1 MQITRKDD
9 RNNLSYFHHYGV
21 NNPTK
26 TTVRKLNIYVG
37 NLAREVTEEDLRETF
52 SAYGKITDVKVIK
65 DRESGEP
72 KGFGFVEMPALS
84 EARSA
89 IKNLN
94 GTILKGQTVKVSV
107 AKSRISSNLY
117 QS

>member
-9 RNNLSYFHHYGV
+9 RNSISYFHHYNV
-21 NNPTK
+21 NNHTK
-26 TTVRKLNIYVG
+26 AVVRKLNIYIG
-37 NLAREVTEEDLRETF
+37 NLARDVTEEDLRETF

-65 DRESGEP
+65 DRDSGEP
-72 KGFGFVEMPALS
+72 KGFGFVEMPTDS

-94 GTILKGQTVKVSV
+94 GTVLKGQTVKVSV
-107 AKSRISSNLY
+107 AKSRILSSNM
-117 QS
+117 

>member
-1 MQITRKDD
+1 MQLTRKDD
-9 RNNLSYFHHYGV
+9 RSSISYYHHYSS
-21 NNPTK
+21 NNQAR
-26 TTVRKLNIYVG
+26 TVARKLNIYIG
-37 NLAREVTEEDLRETF
+37 NLARDVTEEDLRKTF

-72 KGFGFVEMPALS
+72 KGFGFVEMPLDA

-94 GTILKGQTVKVSV
+94 GTELKGQTVKVSQ
-107 AKSRISSNLY
+107 AKSRISSNL
-117 QS
+117 

>member
-9 RNNLSYFHHYGV
+9 MSNNFSYFHHYGV
-21 NNPTK
+21 NNQTK
-26 TTVRKLNIYVG
+26 AVTNKLNIYVG
-37 NLAREVTEEDLRETF
+37 NLAFDVTEEDLRKTF
-52 SAYGKITDVKVIK
+52 STYGKITDVKVIK

-72 KGFGFVEMPALS
+72 RGFGFVEMPAAA

-94 GTILKGQTVKVSV
+94 GTELKGQTVKVSV
-107 AKSRISSNLY
+107 AKSKISSNL
-117 QS
+117 